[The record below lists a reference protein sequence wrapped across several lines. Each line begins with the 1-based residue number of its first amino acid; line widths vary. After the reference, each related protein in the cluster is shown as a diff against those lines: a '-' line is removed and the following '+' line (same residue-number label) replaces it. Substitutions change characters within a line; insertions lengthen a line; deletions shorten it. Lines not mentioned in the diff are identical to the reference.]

1 MMLSKNAIT
10 VEDIRA
16 ASEKLPGLFHMSLR
30 DKAYL
35 GLKIFLPA
43 VIILFCLD
51 RMEITISMLISGIG
65 QLGWLLDFFFPPSPG
80 GWFWDFVKGM
90 GETLA
95 MAFLGT
101 LFGFL
106 LAVPFGFIGAKNVVS
121 NPIIHFSLRRCFDFI
136 RSVDS
141 FIWAL
146 MIINIVG
153 MGPFAGILAITITDA
168 ATLSKLFAEAVENV
182 DRDQIEGTQST
193 GAGKIQILRYAFI
206 PQIFPIM
213 ISNVFYFFESNVR
226 SASILGMLGAGGI
239 GMHLT
244 DRFRAQVY
252 DQAGF
257 IIIMI
262 LITVAI
268 IDYLSRILRLRMINN
283 PEYRQ

>member
-1 MMLSKNAIT
+1 
-10 VEDIRA
+10 
-16 ASEKLPGLFHMSLR
+16 
-30 DKAYL
+30 
-35 GLKIFLPA
+35 
-43 VIILFCLD
+43 
-51 RMEITISMLISGIG
+51 
-65 QLGWLLDFFFPPSPG
+65 
-80 GWFWDFVKGM
+80 
-90 GETLA
+90 
-95 MAFLGT
+95 
-101 LFGFL
+101 
-106 LAVPFGFIGAKNVVS
+106 
-121 NPIIHFSLRRCFDFI
+121 
-136 RSVDS
+136 
-141 FIWAL
+141 
-146 MIINIVG
+146 

-182 DRDQIEGTQST
+182 DRDQVEGTQST
-193 GAGKIQILRYAFI
+193 GAGHMQILRYAFI